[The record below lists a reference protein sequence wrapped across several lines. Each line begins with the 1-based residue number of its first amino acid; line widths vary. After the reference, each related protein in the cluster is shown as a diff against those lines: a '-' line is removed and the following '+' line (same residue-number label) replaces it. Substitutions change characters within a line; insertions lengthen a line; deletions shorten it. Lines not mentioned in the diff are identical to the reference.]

1 LSHII
6 FSALF
11 NNLLETLM
19 SYIPSYINLNT
30 TGELQKRID
39 ALTDM
44 LRQCRLCPR
53 HCKVNRLRGELG
65 FCRAGNKLMLS
76 SAFAHFGEEAPL
88 VGSMGSGTIF
98 LTYCNLRCVFCQNHD
113 ISHRGQGEAV
123 TAQQMAA
130 YMVALQQRGCHNINF
145 VTPTHYVPQIIA
157 TLPYAINHGLRIP
170 LVCNCGGYESLEV
183 IKLLD
188 GIIDIYMPDVKW
200 AESGVA
206 EKYAQ
211 APDYPAVV
219 KEVLKEMHRQVGDL
233 QISKAGVAERGLLI
247 RHLVM
252 PGGLGGTR
260 ELIHYIATE
269 ISPHSYVNIMSQY
282 RPEYRAGEFPEI
294 NRRIT
299 HREYGEAL
307 AYAKAEGLYRG
318 FPEG

>member
-1 LSHII
+1 MSH
-6 FSALF
+6 
-11 NNLLETLM
+11 
-19 SYIPSYINLNT
+19 IPSYINLNN
-30 TGELQKRID
+30 TGELQKRIR
-39 ALTDM
+39 ALTDI
-44 LRQCRLCPR
+44 LKECRLCPR
-53 HCKVNRLRGELG
+53 HCKVNRRQGELG
-65 FCRAGNKLMLS
+65 FCRAGDKLMLS

-98 LTYCNLRCVFCQNHD
+98 LTHCNLRCVFCQNHD

-130 YMVALQQRGCHNINF
+130 HMVALQQRGCHNINF
-145 VTPTHYVPQIIA
+145 VTPTHYVPQIITA
-157 TLPYAINHGLRIP
+157 LPYAIDRGLRVP
-170 LVCNCGGYESLEV
+170 LVYNCGGYESLDL

-200 AESGVA
+200 ADSAVA
-206 EKYAQ
+206 GKYAQ

-233 QISKAGVAERGLLI
+233 KISKTGVAERGLLI

-252 PGGLGGTR
+252 PEGLAGTR
-260 ELIHYIATE
+260 ELMHYIATE
-269 ISPHSYVNIMSQY
+269 ISLHSYVNIMSQY
-282 RPEYRAGEFPEI
+282 RPEYRAVEFPEL

-299 HREYGEAL
+299 HDEYRAAL
-307 AYAKAEGLYRG
+307 EWAGVEGLYLG

>member
-1 LSHII
+1 
-6 FSALF
+6 
-11 NNLLETLM
+11 M
-19 SYIPSYINLNT
+19 SSLPSYISLHK
-30 TGELQKRID
+30 TGELQKRIS

-44 LRQCRLCPR
+44 LKECRLCPR
-53 HCKVNRLRGELG
+53 QCNVNRLQGELG
-65 FCRAGNKLMLS
+65 FCRAGDTLMLS

-88 VGSMGSGTIF
+88 VGSLGSGTIF
-98 LTYCNLRCVFCQNHD
+98 LTHCNLRCVFCQNHD

-123 TAQQMAA
+123 TSQQMAL
-130 YMVALQQRGCHNINF
+130 YMVALQQRGCHNSNF
-145 VTPTHYVPQIIA
+145 VTPTHYVPQIVA
-157 TLPYAINHGLRIP
+157 ALPYAIDRGLRSP
-170 LVCNCGGYESLEV
+170 LVYNCGGYESLEV

-200 AESGVA
+200 ADSRVA

-233 QISKAGVAERGLLI
+233 QMSKAGAAERGLLI

-252 PGGLGGTR
+252 PEGLAGTG
-260 ELIHYIATE
+260 ELMHYIATE

-282 RPEYRAGEFPEI
+282 RPEYRAGEFPEL

-299 HREYGEAL
+299 HEEYAEAIDW
-307 AYAKAEGLYRG
+307 ARKEGLYRG

>member
-1 LSHII
+1 
-6 FSALF
+6 
-11 NNLLETLM
+11 M
-19 SYIPSYINLNT
+19 SCVPSYINLHT
-30 TGELQKRID
+30 TGELQKRIS

-44 LRQCRLCPR
+44 IKECRLCPR
-53 HCKVNRLRGELG
+53 HCKVNRLQGELG
-65 FCRAGNKLMLS
+65 FCRAGDVLMLS
-76 SAFAHFGEEAPL
+76 SAFAHFGEEVPL
-88 VGSMGSGTIF
+88 VGTMGSGTIF
-98 LTYCNLRCVFCQNHD
+98 LTHCNLRCVFCQNHD
-113 ISHRGQGEAV
+113 ISHQGRGEAI
-123 TAQQMAA
+123 TLQQMAA

-145 VTPTHYVPQIIA
+145 VTPTHYVPQIISA
-157 TLPYAINHGLRIP
+157 LPYAIDRGLRIP
-170 LVCNCGGYESLEV
+170 LVYNCGGYESLEV

-188 GIIDIYMPDVKW
+188 GIIDIYMPDAKW
-200 AESGVA
+200 SDSGVA

>member
-1 LSHII
+1 
-6 FSALF
+6 
-11 NNLLETLM
+11 M
-19 SYIPSYINLNT
+19 SSLPSYISLHN
-30 TGELQKRID
+30 TGELQKRIS
-39 ALTDM
+39 ALADM
-44 LRQCRLCPR
+44 LTQCRLCPR
-53 HCKVNRLRGELG
+53 YCKVNRLQGELG
-65 FCRAGNKLMLS
+65 FCRASDKLMLS

-98 LTYCNLRCVFCQNHD
+98 LTHCNLRCIFCQNHD
-113 ISHRGQGEAV
+113 ISHRGQGEAL

-157 TLPYAINHGLRIP
+157 ALPYAIDRGLHIS
-170 LVCNCGGYESLEV
+170 LVYNCGGYESLEV
-183 IKLLD
+183 VKLLD

-200 AESGVA
+200 ADSAVA

-252 PGGLGGTR
+252 PEGLAGTR
-260 ELIHYIATE
+260 EMMHYIATE

-282 RPEYRAGEFPEI
+282 RPEYRAGEFPEL

-299 HREYGEAL
+299 HAEYREAIDWARE
-307 AYAKAEGLYRG
+307 EGLYQG

>member
-1 LSHII
+1 
-6 FSALF
+6 
-11 NNLLETLM
+11 M
-19 SYIPSYINLNT
+19 SYIPSYINLHK
-30 TGELQKRID
+30 TGELHKRIS
-39 ALTDM
+39 ALTGM
-44 LRQCRLCPR
+44 LKECRLCPR
-53 HCKVNRLRGELG
+53 QCKVNRLQGELG
-65 FCRAGNKLMLS
+65 FCRAGDTLMLS

-98 LTYCNLRCVFCQNHD
+98 MTHCNLRCVFCQNHD
-113 ISHRGQGEAV
+113 ISHLGQGEAA
-123 TAQQMAA
+123 TFQQMAA

-145 VTPTHYVPQIIA
+145 VTPAHYVPQIIA
-157 TLPYAINHGLRIP
+157 ALPYAVDRGLRIP
-170 LVCNCGGYESLEV
+170 LVYNCGGYESLEV

-219 KEVLKEMHRQVGDL
+219 KAALKEMHRQVGDL
-233 QISKAGVAERGLLI
+233 KISKEGLAERGILI

-252 PGGLGGTR
+252 PEGLAGTR
-260 ELIHYIATE
+260 EIMRYIARE
-269 ISPHSYVNIMSQY
+269 LSLHSYVNIMSQY
-282 RPEYRAGEFPEI
+282 RPEYRAREFPEL

-307 AYAKAEGLYRG
+307 AYAKADGLYRG

>member
-1 LSHII
+1 MRYVPPYLDLHK
-6 FSALF
+6 
-11 NNLLETLM
+11 
-19 SYIPSYINLNT
+19 
-30 TGELQKRID
+30 TGELHKRID

-44 LRQCRLCPR
+44 LKECRLCPR
-53 HCKVNRLRGELG
+53 HCKVNRLQGEPG
-65 FCRAGNKLMLS
+65 FCRAGDTLMLS

-88 VGSMGSGTIF
+88 VGSMGSGTLF
-98 LTYCNLRCVFCQNHD
+98 LTHCNLRCVFCQNHD
-113 ISHRGQGEAV
+113 ISHQGRGEAV
-123 TAQQMAA
+123 TLQQMAA

-145 VTPTHYVPQIIA
+145 VTPTHYVPQIISA
-157 TLPYAINHGLRIP
+157 LPYAVDRGLRIP
-170 LVCNCGGYESLEV
+170 LVYNCGGYESLEV

-188 GIIDIYMPDVKW
+188 GIIDIYMPDAKW
-200 AESGVA
+200 SDNGVA

-219 KEVLKEMHRQVGDL
+219 KEVLNEMHRQVGDL

-252 PGGLGGTR
+252 PGGLAGTR
-260 ELIHYIATE
+260 KILHYIATE

-282 RPEYRAGEFPEI
+282 HPEYRARDFPEL

-299 HREYGEAL
+299 HEEYREAIDC
-307 AYAKAEGLYRG
+307 ARKEGLYRG

>member
-1 LSHII
+1 
-6 FSALF
+6 
-11 NNLLETLM
+11 M
-19 SYIPSYINLNT
+19 SDIPSYTNLHN
-30 TGELQKRID
+30 TGELHKRISV
-39 ALTDM
+39 LTDM
-44 LRQCRLCPR
+44 LKECRLCPR
-53 HCKVNRLRGELG
+53 HCKVNRLEGELG
-65 FCRAGNKLMLS
+65 FCRAGDTIMIS

-98 LTYCNLRCVFCQNHD
+98 LTHCNLRCIFCQNHD
-113 ISHRGQGEAV
+113 ISHRGEGETV

-157 TLPYAINHGLRIP
+157 ALPYAIDRDLRVP
-170 LVCNCGGYESLEV
+170 LVYNCGGYESLEV

-200 AESGVA
+200 SDRSVA

-219 KEVLKEMHRQVGDL
+219 KAVLKEMHRQVGDL
-233 QISKAGVAERGLLI
+233 HISKEGVAERGLLI

-252 PGGLGGTR
+252 PGDVAGTR
-260 ELIHYIATE
+260 EIVHYIARD

-282 RPEYRAGEFPEI
+282 RPEHRARDFPEL

-299 HREYGEAL
+299 NGEYREAL
-307 AYAKAEGLYRG
+307 ASARIEGLYRG
-318 FPEG
+318 FPER

>member
-1 LSHII
+1 MSH
-6 FSALF
+6 
-11 NNLLETLM
+11 
-19 SYIPSYINLNT
+19 IPSYINLHK
-30 TGELQKRID
+30 TGDLQKRISV
-39 ALTDM
+39 LTDM
-44 LRQCRLCPR
+44 LKECRLCPR
-53 HCKVNRLRGELG
+53 ACKVNRLQGELG
-65 FCRAGNKLMLS
+65 FCRAGDTLILS

-98 LTYCNLRCVFCQNHD
+98 LTHCNLRCVFCQNHD

-130 YMVALQQRGCHNINF
+130 HMVALQQRRCHNINF

-157 TLPYAINHGLRIP
+157 ALPYAIDRGLHIA
-170 LVCNCGGYESLEV
+170 LVYNCGGYESLEV

-200 AESGVA
+200 ADSAVA

-233 QISKAGVAERGLLI
+233 KISKAGVAERGLLI

-252 PGGLGGTR
+252 PEGLAGTR
-260 ELIHYIATE
+260 KLMHYIATE

-282 RPEYRAGEFPEI
+282 RPEYRAGEFPEL
-294 NRRIT
+294 NRGIT
-299 HREYGEAL
+299 HREYHEAIDC
-307 AYAKAEGLYRG
+307 AREEGLYRD